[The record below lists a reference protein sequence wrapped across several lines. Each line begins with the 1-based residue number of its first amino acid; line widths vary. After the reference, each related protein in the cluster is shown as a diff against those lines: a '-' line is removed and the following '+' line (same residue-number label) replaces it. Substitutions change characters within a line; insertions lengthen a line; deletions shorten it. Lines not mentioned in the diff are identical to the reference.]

1 MPASVYREAAQRPG
15 SCIAAVIPAGGTG
28 TRMNA
33 PLPKQF
39 LVLAGKPVLVR
50 TIERV
55 LELEDV
61 SRVVVALPAGHL
73 AAANELFRCH
83 KTRLPIQCIAGGA
96 NRQESVRRGVIAA
109 GLECE
114 ILLVH
119 DAVRPL
125 CGRDM
130 MNRVVQ
136 AALDRGAAVPGL
148 PANET
153 IQRVS
158 RSGRILRTPPREEL
172 FAIQTPQ
179 CFKAEILRSA
189 LERAHRE
196 GFLGTDE
203 SSVVRWAGHPVYV
216 VEGSPTNLK
225 ITRPTDLKLAELL
238 WEETSGGKD
247 LSRRNRGERV
257 RRSRQ

>member
-1 MPASVYREAAQRPG
+1 MPAPVQGEAAQRGG
-15 SCIAAVIPAGGTG
+15 SGIAAVIPAGGTG

-33 PLPKQF
+33 TVPKQF
-39 LVLAGKPVLVR
+39 LVLAGKPILVR
-50 TIERV
+50 TVERV
-55 LELEDV
+55 LELEEV
-61 SRVVVALPAGHL
+61 TRVVVALPAPHL
-73 AAANELFRCH
+73 PAAEALFRRH
-83 KTRLPIQCIAGGA
+83 KSRLPVQCIAGGA
-96 NRQESVRRGVIAA
+96 TRQDSVHRGVRVA
-109 GLECE
+109 GLDCE

-125 CGRDM
+125 CDRETM
-130 MNRVVQ
+130 QRVVE
-136 AALDRGAAVPGL
+136 AARARGAAVPGL

-158 RSGRILRTPPREEL
+158 RSGRILHTPPREEL

-179 CFKAEILRSA
+179 CFRADILRSA
-189 LERAHRE
+189 LDRARRE

-225 ITRPTDLKLAELL
+225 ITRPADLTFAELL
-238 WEETSGGKD
+238 WQESGAAD
-247 LSRRNRGERV
+247 LSRRNRTGKVRRV
-257 RRSRQ
+257 RS